1 MISLS
6 RKISLLGDFAVGK
19 TSTVA
24 RSVRNTFS
32 AAYLTTVGVKVDTKT
47 VLHAE
52 GHALRLVLWD
62 IAGAHALDQMRAN
75 YIGGSQGLL
84 LVADGTRAD
93 TVDTVLGLRD
103 QAFSLLGRELPTVL
117 ILNKCDLAGEWEVP
131 PERIRELARRLPVFS
146 ASARTGAGVEEAFH
160 ALAVA
165 MLDLPHGSPASVPK

>member
-1 MISLS
+1 MRSVS

-32 AAYLTTVGVKVDTKT
+32 EAYLTSVGVKVDTKT
-47 VLHAE
+47 LSDSE
-52 GHALRLVLWD
+52 GGDLRLVLWD
-62 IAGAHALDQMRAN
+62 IAGANSLDQMRAN

-93 TVDTVLGLRD
+93 TVDTALGLRD
-103 QAFSLLGRELPTVL
+103 QAVKLLGRELPGVL

-131 PERIRELARRLPVFS
+131 PQRIGELAERLPVFS
-146 ASARTGAGVEEAFH
+146 ASARTGQGVEEAFA
-160 ALAVA
+160 ALAAAVA
-165 MLDLPHGSPASVPK
+165 AAPSGQNSR

>member
-1 MISLS
+1 MNVSLS

-32 AAYLTTVGVKVDTKT
+32 EAYLTSVGVKVDSKT
-47 VLHAE
+47 LSDPN
-52 GHALRLVLWD
+52 GHELRLVLWD
-62 IAGAHALDQMRAN
+62 IAGANSLDQMRAN

-93 TVDTVLGLRD
+93 TVDTAMALRD
-103 QAFSLLGRELPTVL
+103 QAIRLLGRELPAVL

-131 PERIRELARRLPVFS
+131 PQRIGELAQRLPVFS
-146 ASARTGAGVEEAFH
+146 ASARTGQGVEEAFA
-160 ALAVA
+160 ALAAVVRA
-165 MLDLPHGSPASVPK
+165 ASSGQSSL